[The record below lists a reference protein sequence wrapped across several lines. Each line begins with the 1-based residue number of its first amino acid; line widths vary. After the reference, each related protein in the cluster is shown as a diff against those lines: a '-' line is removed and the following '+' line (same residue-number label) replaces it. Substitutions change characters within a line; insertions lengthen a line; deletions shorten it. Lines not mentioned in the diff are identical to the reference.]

1 MFNKLLNKI
10 EPSASMAI
18 AKRAKEMRQSGIDLV
33 DLSIG
38 EPDFSM
44 PENVKQ
50 AVILALEENKTKY
63 TQSQGIF
70 DLRQAI
76 ALDIA
81 RKSQAQYSPDQIIV
95 SPGAKQ
101 AILMALMTLLN
112 PGEEVLTFE
121 PCWHSY
127 KAMIYLAL
135 GEYKAFPVFER
146 NAMAKNKEQIE
157 KLITT
162 KTKVLIINNPQ
173 NPTGVVWSREDL
185 QAITDLAKKHDLWI
199 IADETYDAI
208 IFDDYEMI
216 SLCSFKEIYDKVILI
231 NGFSKTYAMTGL
243 RIGYLAGPLDFISQ
257 ASKIQ
262 EHSATCASS
271 LSQYAALGA
280 LSPKT
285 NQYVETMRI
294 EYEKRRDLVYQGFNN
309 NFISF
314 VKPQGTFYAFLNI
327 KKLNMSSIQA
337 AEFFLSKAKI
347 ASVPGTAFGNSGE
360 GFLRISFAKSSD
372 LLEKAVKQLNQALYE
387 IS

>member
-146 NAMAKNKEQIE
+146 NAMAKNK
-157 KLITT
+157 
-162 KTKVLIINNPQ
+162 
-173 NPTGVVWSREDL
+173 
-185 QAITDLAKKHDLWI
+185 
-199 IADETYDAI
+199 
-208 IFDDYEMI
+208 
-216 SLCSFKEIYDKVILI
+216 
-231 NGFSKTYAMTGL
+231 
-243 RIGYLAGPLDFISQ
+243 
-257 ASKIQ
+257 
-262 EHSATCASS
+262 
-271 LSQYAALGA
+271 
-280 LSPKT
+280 
-285 NQYVETMRI
+285 
-294 EYEKRRDLVYQGFNN
+294 
-309 NFISF
+309 
-314 VKPQGTFYAFLNI
+314 
-327 KKLNMSSIQA
+327 
-337 AEFFLSKAKI
+337 
-347 ASVPGTAFGNSGE
+347 
-360 GFLRISFAKSSD
+360 
-372 LLEKAVKQLNQALYE
+372 
-387 IS
+387 

>member
-1 MFNKLLNKI
+1 
-10 EPSASMAI
+10 
-18 AKRAKEMRQSGIDLV
+18 
-33 DLSIG
+33 
-38 EPDFSM
+38 
-44 PENVKQ
+44 
-50 AVILALEENKTKY
+50 
-63 TQSQGIF
+63 
-70 DLRQAI
+70 
-76 ALDIA
+76 LDIA